1 MIPILYPSTET
12 AFRSNGL
19 GRLRDCISCNVT
31 EERNG
36 SYTCTFVYP
45 ISGRHYSDIA
55 EGCIISCTHDDDGD
69 RQPFRIVKRTA
80 PINGQ
85 VTFYAEHISYGLAN
99 VIVDPFTASG
109 VAEALQGF
117 TEHAINANPF
127 TFRTD
132 KTTTA
137 AFANSEPSSVRACM
151 GGRQG
156 SILDAYGGEW
166 DFDGWT
172 VWLRAHRGQDS
183 GVVIRYG
190 KNLDDIEQVVD
201 AQGLYNA
208 VVPFWRQESEDGED
222 VLVTLPE
229 KIVAAEGVENPVPVV
244 LDLTEAFQEQPTEAQ
259 LREEAQRQLS
269 TGEPWKPSQNIK
281 IDFIALWQTL
291 NFRDAANLQRVRLC
305 DTVNVIYPELGVTA
319 HNVKVIK
326 VVYDVLAEK
335 YTEMELGE
343 ARATFADV
351 LTKKT
356 DTAIQKSQA
365 TMKGFF
371 DAAIASATDLI
382 TGGAGGHLVIS
393 RDANGKPQE
402 LLIMDTESIN
412 TATNILRINLN
423 GIGFSTDGGQTYRT
437 AWTID
442 GRFVADFITAGTLKA
457 ITIQGPTALT
467 FWNLA
472 TGIFQNY
479 GETTVTAQ
487 VETAEGTYTPVT
499 YQMKHKTRIANGQL
513 TLDGS
518 HDGGDDERLL
528 ELGLAAEGMSYEFL
542 RDLPS
547 SHDTS
552 YPYVRQVLRGAR
564 MTGEIGLGTNSES
577 RQEVIYNARGRY
589 NPDFIVLGETENIT
603 DTQGGTPH
611 PGYTPD
617 RNLLRLTA
625 GWCKPWDALTF
636 EQHYQPQGDGSVR
649 YLFDPAIYRPQ
660 WCYTLEDDVAYHEF
674 YTVANLGNN
683 RTEIRFSVPLQ
694 RTIGDPKVLGC
705 YISADLM
712 SLWQGTSKLQTRVD
726 LSNLDIKWMYNP
738 DPFNHQDYN
747 DSASLQITLKRNSG
761 NWGGTNDRMCMVWF
775 DTLWF
780 YFVDYDNHLGE

>member
-1 MIPILYPSTET
+1 MIPILYSASET

-19 GRLRDCISCNVT
+19 GRLRDCISCRVT

-55 EGCIISCTHDDDGD
+55 EGCFISCTHDDDGD

-85 VTFYAEHISYGLAN
+85 VTFYAEHLSYGLAN

-117 TEHAINANPF
+117 TEHAINTNPF

-172 VWLRAHRGQDS
+172 VWLRAHRGQNS

-190 KNLDDIEQVVD
+190 KNLDDIEQTVD

-208 VVPFWRQESEDGED
+208 VVPFWRQESEEGED

-229 KIVAAEGVENPVPVV
+229 KIVAAEGVENAIPVA
-244 LDLTEAFQEQPTEAQ
+244 LNLTEAFQEQPTEEE
-259 LREEAQRQLS
+259 LRAEAQRQLAN
-269 TGEPWKPSQNIK
+269 GEPWLPSENIK
-281 IDFIALWQTL
+281 LDFVALWQTM
-291 NFRDAANLQRVRLC
+291 NYKDAANLQRVRLC
-305 DTVNVIYPELGVTA
+305 DTVDVVYPELGVTA

-356 DTAIQKSQA
+356 DTAIQKSQT

-371 DAAIASATDLI
+371 DSAIAAATDLI
-382 TGGAGGHLVIS
+382 TGGAGGHLVIG

-402 LLIMDTESIN
+402 LLIMDTEDIN
-412 TATNILRINLN
+412 TATNILRINLS
-423 GIGFSTDGGQTYRT
+423 GIGFSSDGGRTYST
-437 AWTID
+437 AWTLN
-442 GRFVADFITAGTLKA
+442 GAFLADFITAGTLKA
-457 ITIQGPTALT
+457 IMIQGPTANT
-467 FWNLA
+467 FWDLS

-479 GETTVTAQ
+479 GESQVTAQ
-487 VETAEGTYTPVT
+487 VETTEGGYTPTT
-499 YQMKHKTRIANGQL
+499 YQLQHKTRIANGQL
-513 TLDGS
+513 TLDGRPT
-518 HDGGDDERLL
+518 GGDEVELL
-528 ELGLAAEGMSYEFL
+528 QLGLAAEGMTYDFYETV
-542 RDLPS
+542 PAG
-547 SHDTS
+547 HDTS
-552 YPYVRQVLRGAR
+552 YPYAGQILRGAR
-564 MTGEIGLGTNSES
+564 MQGQIGVGLLEEE
-577 RQEVIYNARGRY
+577 RQDVLYNARGRFS
-589 NPDFIVLGETENIT
+589 PDVVVIGETENIT
-603 DTQGGTPH
+603 DLQGGSPH
-611 PGYTPD
+611 PGYIQD
-617 RNLLRLTA
+617 RNELQLAAGFTLLDNAIVFKQRYKV
-625 GWCKPWDALTF
+625 G
-636 EQHYQPQGDGSVR
+636 QDGSVYFMYNPLIR
-649 YLFDPAIYRPQ
+649 RPV
-660 WCYTLEDDVAYHEF
+660 WSYSLEDVVTWTEF
-674 YTVANLGNN
+674 YCSGNLGNS
-683 RTEIRFSVPLQ
+683 RTELRFSLPLP
-694 RTIGDPKVLGC
+694 RPIGDDQVKGVLITG
-705 YISADLM
+705 
-712 SLWQGTSKLQTRVD
+712 SLFSVWQYNSKLIERQSLDDYCKITYNNQPFENMDEV
-726 LSNLDIKWMYNP
+726 SIQVNL
-738 DPFNHQDYN
+738 
-747 DSASLQITLKRNSG
+747 TKRSG
-761 NWGGTNDRMCMVWF
+761 NWGGTNDRPILLWF
-775 DTLWF
+775 DQLSMV
-780 YFVDYDNHLGE
+780 FVDYDNHLGGLADE

>member
-1 MIPILYPSTET
+1 MIPILYPAGET
-12 AFRSNGL
+12 AFTSNGL
-19 GRLRDCISCNVT
+19 GRLRDCISCRVT

-45 ISGRHYSDIA
+45 ISGRHYSDIV
-55 EGCIISCTHDDDGD
+55 EGCFISCTHDDDGD

-85 VTFYAEHISYGLAN
+85 VTFYAEHLSYGLAN

-190 KNLDDIEQVVD
+190 KNLDDIEQTVD

-208 VVPFWRQESEDGED
+208 VVPFWRQESEEGED

-259 LREEAQRQLS
+259 LREEAQRQLA
-269 TGEPWKPSQNIK
+269 TGEPWLPSQNIR
-281 IDFIALWQTL
+281 IDFVALWQTL
-291 NFRDAANLQRVRLC
+291 NFKDAANLQRVRLC
-305 DTVNVIYPELGVTA
+305 DTVDVIYPELGVTA
-319 HNVKVIK
+319 HGVKVIK

-393 RDANGKPQE
+393 RDADGKPQE
-402 LLIMDTESIN
+402 LLIMDTEDIN

-423 GIGFSTDGGQTYRT
+423 GIGFSSDGGRTYST
-437 AWTID
+437 AWTLN
-442 GRFVADFITAGTLKA
+442 GAFLADFITAGTLKA
-457 ITIQGPTALT
+457 IMIEGPTAAT
-467 FWNLA
+467 FWDLS

-479 GETTVTAQ
+479 GESTVTAQ

-528 ELGLAAEGMSYEFL
+528 ELGLAAEGMNYEFL
-542 RDLPS
+542 KDLPS

-552 YPYVRQVLRGAR
+552 YPYAGQILRGAR
-564 MTGEIGLGTNSES
+564 ITGEIGLGTNEES

-611 PGYTPD
+611 PGYTQD
-617 RNLLRLTA
+617 RNILRLTG

-636 EQHYQPQGDGSVR
+636 EQHYHPQGDGSVR
-649 YLFDPAIYRPQ
+649 YLYDPAIYRPQ

-674 YTVANLGNN
+674 YTIANLGNN

-712 SLWQGTSKLQTRVD
+712 SLWQGTNKLQTRVD

-747 DSASLQITLKRNSG
+747 DSASLQITLKRNTG

>member
-1 MIPILYPSTET
+1 MIPILYPAGET
-12 AFRSNGL
+12 AFTSNGL
-19 GRLRDCISCNVT
+19 GRLRDCISCRVT

-36 SYTCTFVYP
+36 AYTCTFVYP

-190 KNLDDIEQVVD
+190 KNLDDIEQTVD

-208 VVPFWRQESEDGED
+208 VVPFWRQESEEGED
-222 VLVTLPE
+222 ILVTLPE

-244 LDLTEAFQEQPTEAQ
+244 LDLTETFQEQPTEAQ
-259 LREEAQRQLS
+259 LREEAQRQLA
-269 TGEPWKPSQNIK
+269 TGEPWQPSQNIK

-291 NFRDAANLQRVRLC
+291 NFKDAANLQRVRLC

-393 RDANGKPQE
+393 RDADGKPQE

-423 GIGFSTDGGQTYRT
+423 GIGFSSDGGRTYST
-437 AWTID
+437 AWTLN
-442 GRFVADFITAGTLKA
+442 GAFLADFITAGTLKA
-457 ITIQGPTALT
+457 IMIEGPTAAT
-467 FWNLA
+467 FWDLS

-479 GETTVTAQ
+479 GESTVTAQ
-487 VETAEGTYTPVT
+487 VETAEGSYTPVT
-499 YQMKHKTRIANGQL
+499 YSMKHKTRIANGRL
-513 TLDGS
+513 VLNGAPTGE
-518 HDGGDDERLL
+518 DDVELL
-528 ELGLAAEGMSYEFL
+528 QLGLAADGMTYDFYEHV
-542 RDLPS
+542 PAG
-547 SHDTS
+547 HDTS
-552 YPYVRQVLRGAR
+552 YPYAGQILRGSR
-564 MTGEIGLGTNSES
+564 MQGEIGLGYDEEQ
-577 RQEVIYNARGRY
+577 RQQVLYNARGRFS
-589 NPDFIVLGETENIT
+589 PDVVVLGETENIT
-603 DTQGGTPH
+603 DLQGGTPH
-611 PGYTPD
+611 PGYIQD
-617 RNLLRLTA
+617 RNELQLAAGFTLLDNAIVFRQRYKV
-625 GWCKPWDALTF
+625 G
-636 EQHYQPQGDGSVR
+636 QDGTI
-649 YLFDPAIYRPQ
+649 YYMYDPLIRRPV
-660 WCYTLEDDVAYHEF
+660 WSYSLEDSVTWTEY
-674 YTVANLGNN
+674 YCSGNLGNS
-683 RTEIRFSVPLQ
+683 RTELRFSLPLP
-694 RTIGDPKVLGC
+694 RPIGDSQVKGALITG
-705 YISADLM
+705 
-712 SLWQGTSKLQTRVD
+712 SLLSVWQYNAKLHTRVD
-726 LSNLDIKWMYNP
+726 LEGLATITYNNEPFTNP
-738 DPFNHQDYN
+738 DEV
-747 DSASLQITLKRNSG
+747 SLQVNLIKKSG
-761 NWGGTNDRMCMVWF
+761 NWGGTNDRPAMLWF
-775 DTLWF
+775 DQLSIT
-780 YFVDYDNHLGE
+780 FVDYDNHLGQGVTE